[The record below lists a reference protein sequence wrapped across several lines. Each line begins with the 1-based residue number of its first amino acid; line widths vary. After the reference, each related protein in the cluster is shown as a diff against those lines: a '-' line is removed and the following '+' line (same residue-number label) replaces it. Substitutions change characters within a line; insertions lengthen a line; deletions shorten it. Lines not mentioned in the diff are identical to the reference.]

1 MRDRVWE
8 AGAEVVLVHVG
19 VLGEPQVTADVS
31 REEVAEAAGAD
42 HGALVAEADRGHA
55 VEVMGREPAQC
66 RPPVRR
72 GSWTGPSEQGW
83 RRRA

>member
-1 MRDRVWE
+1 MRDRVRE

-66 RPPVRR
+66 SAACSK
-72 GSWTGPSEQGW
+72 GLMDGPSEQGR